1 MMCFILAKLGS
12 LSTIH
17 YGVSGEVYVLDSKTL
32 LVKNFQYEG
41 GAPAAYFVVGTSG
54 QPDNQYVAAV
64 LPYPFKGQHYSYE
77 DPDIPDIPA
86 SATEDE
92 NILLTLPPWVE
103 VEDLTWMSVF
113 CREFNVDFGHFMV
126 KK

>member
-17 YGVSGEVYVLDSKTL
+17 YGVSGEVYALDSKTL

-54 QPDNQYVAAV
+54 QPDNQHVAAV